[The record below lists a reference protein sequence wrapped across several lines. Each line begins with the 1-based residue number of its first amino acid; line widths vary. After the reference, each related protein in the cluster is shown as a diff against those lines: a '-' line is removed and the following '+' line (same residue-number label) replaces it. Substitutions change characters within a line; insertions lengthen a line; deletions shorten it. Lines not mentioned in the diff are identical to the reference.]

1 MSRTVTID
9 SDLEALFSEV
19 LGAWREKRAPRG
31 LAVEL
36 DRDLWATLED
46 LGLTRLTD
54 AEGSGASWIEAAG
67 LLRAAAAHGAPVP
80 LAENDLLAGWLLERA
95 GIPAD
100 TRIRTAA
107 LLDEQGHARRVPWAS
122 QVDAITVL
130 YSTSDGWK
138 VADVA
143 SAEVTITADR
153 DLAGQPRDAI
163 TVELSRL
170 EGRVVDD
177 DTPQLLRLRGALARA
192 AQSAGAMQRAVELSI
207 THASERSQFGRPIAK
222 FQAVQHLIATAA
234 AEAALASAAV
244 DAAVLSATESTGHEE
259 LELRVAIASSVVGHA
274 SSTVVRNVHQVHGA
288 IGTTSEH
295 ALHEYTK
302 PILGWRSDFGSVA
315 SWDAR
320 LTEMIL
326 AVDSTAWR
334 FGLPATD

>member
-19 LGAWREKRAPRG
+19 LGAWREKRTPSG

-54 AEGSGASWIEAAG
+54 AEGSGATWIEAAG
-67 LLRAAAAHGAPVP
+67 LLRAVAAHGAPVP

-95 GIPAD
+95 GITAD
-100 TRIRTAA
+100 SRIRTAT
-107 LLDEQGHARRVPWAS
+107 LLDEHGSARRVPWAS
-122 QVDAITVL
+122 QVDAIAVL
-130 YSTSDGWK
+130 YSTPEGWK
-138 VADVA
+138 VADIATGAVD
-143 SAEVTITADR
+143 ITVGA
-153 DLAGQPRDAI
+153 DLAGQPRDDIAVDL
-163 TVELSRL
+163 TGVEGHL
-170 EGRVVDD
+170 VND
-177 DTPQLLRLRGALARA
+177 DTPQFLRLRGALARA
-192 AQSAGAMQRAVELSI
+192 AQSTGAMQRAVELSI
-207 THASERSQFGRPIAK
+207 AHASERSQFGRPIAK
-222 FQAVQHLIATAA
+222 FQAVQHLIAAAA

-244 DAAVLSATESTGHEE
+244 DAAVLTATETTDLET

-274 SSTVVRNVHQVHGA
+274 SSTVVRNAHQVHGA

-302 PILGWRSDFGSVA
+302 PVLGWRSDFGSVA

-320 LTEMIL
+320 LTELLL
-326 AVDSTAWR
+326 AADSPAWR
-334 FGLPATD
+334 FGLPSTD